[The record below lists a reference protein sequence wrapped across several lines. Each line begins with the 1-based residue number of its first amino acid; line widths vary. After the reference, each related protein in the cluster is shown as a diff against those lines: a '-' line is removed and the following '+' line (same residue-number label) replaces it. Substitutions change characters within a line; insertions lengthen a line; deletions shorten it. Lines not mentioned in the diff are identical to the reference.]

1 VEKQDNYILQ
11 VKSKTENLSVI
22 RQFINKIGESESIE
36 QHIIDNVTLAVDEA
50 CTNIIKHAYHLNSDK
65 DIILSVKVDAGKLTV
80 TLTDFGE
87 GFNPDL
93 IVDPDMPTYLKQ
105 RRVGGLGLH
114 LMRKLMDRVEYK
126 SFNNDRNQLILQKNY
141 N

>member
-1 VEKQDNYILQ
+1 MEKQDNYILQ

-50 CTNIIKHAYHLNSDK
+50 CTNIIKHAYHLSSDK

-80 TLTDFGE
+80 TLTDFGD

>member
-1 VEKQDNYILQ
+1 MEKQDNYILQ